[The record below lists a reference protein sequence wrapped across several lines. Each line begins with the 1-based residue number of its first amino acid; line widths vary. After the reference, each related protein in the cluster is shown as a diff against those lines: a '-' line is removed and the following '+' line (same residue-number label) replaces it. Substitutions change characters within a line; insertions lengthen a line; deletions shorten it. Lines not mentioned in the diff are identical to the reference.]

1 MTVGETKR
9 THPIRGLLWGL
20 MLGLGLAIVLVVMTI
35 ISLDLLQIIIVTVL
49 GMIIGTVWGLFGPAK
64 QPQRPPPSDL
74 ADPEPIQM
82 ASDTGEQVTDETPP
96 RSTEIDGG
104 EPDSGEAGL
113 D

>member
-64 QPQRPPPSDL
+64 QPQRPPPPSEL
-74 ADPEPIQM
+74 AGPEPTQE
-82 ASDTGEQVTDETPP
+82 ASGTEGQTIDETPP
-96 RSTEIDGG
+96 WSTEVDGG
-104 EPDSGEAGL
+104 EPDSVGL